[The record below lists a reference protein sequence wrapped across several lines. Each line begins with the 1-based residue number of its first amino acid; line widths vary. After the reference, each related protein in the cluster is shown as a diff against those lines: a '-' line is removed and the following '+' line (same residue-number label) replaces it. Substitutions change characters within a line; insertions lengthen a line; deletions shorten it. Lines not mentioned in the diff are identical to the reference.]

1 MYSSF
6 RVLTFVRFQI
16 NLKQTWIFVMQEM
29 KTKIKSTT
37 LKWFFYRT
45 QYALIF
51 QNESAATSSATLVR
65 AMHAMK
71 VYCQNV
77 LARKSVFSC
86 TAFILKFEILQQQ
99 VKANS
104 TQLASL

>member
-1 MYSSF
+1 
-6 RVLTFVRFQI
+6 
-16 NLKQTWIFVMQEM
+16 MQEM

-86 TAFILKFEILQQQ
+86 TAFKFEILQQQ

>member
-1 MYSSF
+1 MNF
-6 RVLTFVRFQI
+6 CDARDKNKNKI
-16 NLKQTWIFVMQEM
+16 NHIKMILLPYTIRNNFSKRKRSNIFGNSCARIAC
-29 KTKIKSTT
+29 TNIT
-37 LKWFFYRT
+37 
-45 QYALIF
+45 
-51 QNESAATSSATLVR
+51 
-65 AMHAMK
+65 MK

-86 TAFILKFEILQQQ
+86 TAFIFKFEILQQQ